1 MPITQ
6 EQLAN
11 RNSYVG
17 ASEVAAIMGLSRYR
31 TAWDVWAEKT
41 GYVEPAEAGEAAEL
55 GIALEPAIIKLA
67 EQELGEMDCT
77 NLELPIPDTPIVAHL
92 DARLKATGE
101 PVEIKTTGLLGGR
114 DVEWQEGSV
123 PYEYVVQVMIQA
135 KAAGTKTGRIAA
147 LVVGKGMVYHTI
159 SVDDDLV
166 AEAIERVKEFWKY
179 VESKEPPPVEPS
191 LEMVRRIPREDT
203 AIKVTP
209 DQASVYEEYLALRE
223 QFHTLEKELEA
234 RKAAVLLAMGRNR
247 RAILPN
253 GVVFTVTQ
261 QRRQSFDAKQFQKE
275 YADLYRQYCK
285 ETTIE
290 VLTVREA
297 KHGD

>member
-1 MPITQ
+1 
-6 EQLAN
+6 
-11 RNSYVG
+11 
-17 ASEVAAIMGLSRYR
+17 
-31 TAWDVWAEKT
+31 
-41 GYVEPAEAGEAAEL
+41 
-55 GIALEPAIIKLA
+55 
-67 EQELGEMDCT
+67 
-77 NLELPIPDTPIVAHL
+77 
-92 DARLKATGE
+92 
-101 PVEIKTTGLLGGR
+101 
-114 DVEWQEGSV
+114 
-123 PYEYVVQVMIQA
+123 
-135 KAAGTKTGRIAA
+135 
-147 LVVGKGMVYHTI
+147 MVYHTI